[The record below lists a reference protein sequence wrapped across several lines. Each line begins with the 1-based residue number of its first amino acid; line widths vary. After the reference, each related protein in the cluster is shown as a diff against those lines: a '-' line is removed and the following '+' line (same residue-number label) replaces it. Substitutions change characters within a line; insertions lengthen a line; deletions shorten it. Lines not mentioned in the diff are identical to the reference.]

1 VRDLTRGPGRLAKAL
16 GIDRW
21 ADGLDLCQEGPLWLA
36 HGDGDSGEI
45 GQGVRIG
52 LSKDADR
59 PLRFYLR
66 GSRFVS
72 GPRSLNL

>member
-1 VRDLTRGPGRLAKAL
+1 LAKAL
-16 GIDRW
+16 RIERW

-36 HGDGDSGEI
+36 HGDRDIDEI

-52 LSKDADR
+52 LTKDADR

-66 GSRFVS
+66 GSPFVS
-72 GPRSLNL
+72 GPRSLNP